1 MYGYQPLL
9 QPYGGHGGNESDPFV
24 FQPVTLLLPCTGQG
38 ALVIS

>member
-1 MYGYQPLL
+1 MATSHCCNPTGDT
-9 QPYGGHGGNESDPFV
+9 EAMIDPFV